1 MTDKTKGNIIV
12 VSMWAVGLV
21 TGLIFSNGA
30 YRKGKND
37 AFEEAAKMLE
47 ENLETTKKEIGLDK
61 VETQ

>member
-12 VSMWAVGLV
+12 VSMWAMGLV

-30 YRKGKND
+30 YHKGKND
-37 AFEEAAKMLE
+37 AFEEATKMLE
-47 ENLETTKKEIGLDK
+47 EELKTTKKEIGLDK

>member
-30 YRKGKND
+30 YHKGKND
-37 AFEEAAKMLE
+37 AFEETAKMLE
-47 ENLETTKKEIGLDK
+47 EELKTTNKEIGLDK
-61 VETQ
+61 AETQ

>member
-30 YRKGKND
+30 YHKGRSD
-37 AFEEAAKMLE
+37 AFEEAANMLE
-47 ENLETTKKEIGLDK
+47 EELVTTKKEIELDK

>member
-30 YRKGKND
+30 YHKGKTD
-37 AFEEAAKMLE
+37 AFEEATKILE
-47 ENLETTKKEIGLDK
+47 KTFEATNKEIELDG

>member
-30 YRKGKND
+30 YHKGRND

-47 ENLETTKKEIGLDK
+47 EELVTAKKEN
-61 VETQ
+61 